1 MIEINGVWKDFGDKV
16 AVRNVSLSI
25 PKGELFCLL
34 GPNGAGKT
42 TTMKLL
48 CGLLRPTRG
57 TMSVGGFDVV
67 AEAPAVR
74 KILGY
79 IPDTPFLYDR
89 LTPVEFMEFI
99 GDVYGFKREVVKRE
113 QEYWF
118 KLLGLDEYRSV
129 LIKDLSHGWRQR
141 VVYASTFLHQPQ
153 VMLVDEPFIGLDPHS
168 IRLIKNLLRE
178 KCRAGMTIIL
188 TTHILALA
196 EDLAD
201 RIGIILRGELVA
213 LGTLNELLAQGQ
225 AGGRLEDV
233 FLSITGDE

>member
-1 MIEINGVWKDFGDKV
+1 
-16 AVRNVSLSI
+16 
-25 PKGELFCLL
+25 
-34 GPNGAGKT
+34 
-42 TTMKLL
+42 MKML

-57 TMSVGGFDVV
+57 ELRVGGFDAVTQA
-67 AEAPAVR
+67 AEVR

-99 GDVYGFKREVVKRE
+99 GDVYGFDRDHIRRERE
-113 QEYWF
+113 HWF
-118 KLLGLDEYRSV
+118 KLLGLDEYRST

-153 VMLVDEPFIGLDPHS
+153 VLLVDEPFIGLDPHS
-168 IRLIKNLLRE
+168 IRLIKNLLKE
-178 KCRAGMTIIL
+178 KVRAGMTIIL

-201 RIGIILRGELVA
+201 RLGIIQHGELVA
-213 LGTLNELLAQGQ
+213 LGTLPELLAMNKN
-225 AGGRLEDV
+225 GGRLEDA
-233 FLSITGDE
+233 FLSITGEA

>member
-1 MIEINGVWKDFGDKV
+1 MIEIKNAGKDFGSKV
-16 AVRNVSLSI
+16 AVKSVSLTI
-25 PKGELFCLL
+25 PRGELFCML

-42 TTMKLL
+42 TTMKML

-57 TMSVGGFDVV
+57 ELRVGGFDAVTQA
-67 AEAPAVR
+67 AEVR

-99 GDVYGFKREVVKRE
+99 GDVYGFDRDHIRRERE
-113 QEYWF
+113 HWF
-118 KLLGLDEYRSV
+118 KLLGLDEYRNV

-153 VMLVDEPFIGLDPHS
+153 VLLVDEPFIGLDPHS
-168 IRLIKNLLRE
+168 IRLIKNLLKE
-178 KCRAGMTIIL
+178 KVRAGMTIIL

-201 RIGIILRGELVA
+201 RLGIIQHGELVA
-213 LGTLNELLAQGQ
+213 LGTLPELLAMNKN
-225 AGGRLEDV
+225 GGRLEDA
-233 FLSITGDE
+233 FLSITGEA

>member
-1 MIEINGVWKDFGDKV
+1 MIELKEVWKEFGSKV
-16 AVRNVSLSI
+16 AVRNISLSI
-25 PKGELFCLL
+25 PRGELFCML

-48 CGLLRPTRG
+48 CGLLRPSRG
-57 TMSVGGFDVV
+57 TMTVGGFDAV
-67 AEAPAVR
+67 AEAHEVR

-99 GDVYGFKREVVKRE
+99 GDLYGFPREHTLAE
-113 QEYWF
+113 QEHWF
-118 KLLGLDEYRSV
+118 ALLGLNEYRDV

-141 VVYASTFLHQPQ
+141 VVYASTFLHKPQ

-168 IRLIKNLLRE
+168 IRLIKDLLKKMTRE
-178 KCRAGMTIIL
+178 GMTIIL

-201 RIGIILRGELVA
+201 RIGIVQRGELVA
-213 LGTLNELLAQGQ
+213 LGTLSELITQGGQ
-225 AGGRLEDV
+225 GGRLEDV
-233 FLSITGDE
+233 FLSITGE